1 MKKILVSLF
10 LLVFGLCLV
19 GCENIGNSE
28 TYELTIQ
35 NQTEYEL
42 IGIKNEYKADEEVE
56 IKMIYED
63 DVCTFAFLDGELL
76 GELTGINSIK
86 FNMPAKDSV
95 LTISYSEEI
104 YKVNVIDNFDL
115 IEEVLNDYY
124 APEETIIFHV
134 SHELYD
140 NITVTINGKEEEG
153 IDPLIGTNNFK
164 TYLVRMSEGE
174 CEIKVT
180 VNGLSDYSCNDNL
193 HHYKEEIKKVDNSY
207 IKESTCKLC
216 GEIVQEEITKI
227 KLDTTILYFGSY
239 SDDNSFLLFVKEYN
253 LSNREYLIID
263 NVEAYY
269 EIYPNIPRMNKKLLS
284 EQEADEFFKDNIM
297 VLHIR
302 YISGSLTFVPVN
314 YYYNT
319 IANNIIMEYANDVSG
334 GYISQFLGNTLDI
347 ITIPKEYYNKINK

>member
-1 MKKILVSLF
+1 
-10 LLVFGLCLV
+10 
-19 GCENIGNSE
+19 
-28 TYELTIQ
+28 
-35 NQTEYEL
+35 
-42 IGIKNEYKADEEVE
+42 
-56 IKMIYED
+56 
-63 DVCTFAFLDGELL
+63 
-76 GELTGINSIK
+76 
-86 FNMPAKDSV
+86 MPAKDSV

-104 YKVNVIDNFDL
+104 YKVNVIDNFGL

-193 HHYKEEIKKVDNSY
+193 HHYEEEIKKVDNLY

-239 SDDNSFLLFVKEYN
+239 SDDNSFELFVKEYN

-314 YYYNT
+314 YS
-319 IANNIIMEYANDVSG
+319 IKDMLMANMKYRINNQEYDVVIEKTKTTS
-334 GYISQFLGNTLDI
+334 N
-347 ITIPKEYYNKINK
+347 